1 MQPADRFA
9 VLKESKLP
17 LLVALMGFIGGI
29 SGTVLG
35 SYLTAKHAR
44 EKDIS
49 ELRVAAYNKFFAGQ
63 AKLLQVRY
71 SQLPAEQA
79 EQLHRQY
86 QQEVKEAR
94 FQIGV
99 FGTPEVIRALADW
112 FAVIEGPNPDS
123 PDPWKQDVKI
133 YQAMRREILGAENG
147 RVDDGVLYDLLFKYG
162 NAPPPKPK

>member
-1 MQPADRFA
+1 MQPANQFKDI
-9 VLKESKLP
+9 KLP
-17 LLVALMGFIGGI
+17 LLIALMGFIGGI
-29 SGTVLG
+29 LGTVLG

-79 EQLHRQY
+79 EELHRQY

-99 FGTPEVIRALADW
+99 FGTPDVIRALADW
-112 FAVIEGPNPDS
+112 FAVIEGPNSDS
-123 PDPWKQDVKI
+123 PDLWK
-133 YQAMRREILGAENG
+133 
-147 RVDDGVLYDLLFKYG
+147 
-162 NAPPPKPK
+162 